1 MKNMYDVST
10 GRILVMMGSFAMGG
24 AFKGM
29 IDGRFLPT
37 ILGMTIAG
45 VLYMIG
51 FKAIERGAQN
61 A

>member
-1 MKNMYDVST
+1 MKNTYDVST

-29 IDGRFLPT
+29 IDGHFLPT
-37 ILGMTIAG
+37 MLGMTIAG

-51 FKAIERGAQN
+51 FKKIQGGCE
-61 A
+61 

>member
-1 MKNMYDVST
+1 MKNTYDVST

-51 FKAIERGAQN
+51 FKKIQGGCE
-61 A
+61 